1 MNETALFNPFEFEDV
16 ESADVAIVNPL
27 GEPTG
32 AVVSLMGPEHP
43 RRKEIEFAI
52 QKRAR
57 AKLVAAMSR
66 GRGAAAEADPE
77 EEDEQQTDMLAKCTV
92 GWTGFA
98 GEDGKALEFSIAAA
112 RKLYATPKLRW
123 LRNQL
128 VEALGDRERF
138 IKRSAAA

>member
-1 MNETALFNPFEFEDV
+1 MTESLFNPFEFEDV
-16 ESADVAIVNPL
+16 ESSEIAIRNPI

-32 AVVSLMGPEHP
+32 ATVVLMGPEHP

-57 AKLVAAMSR
+57 AKLVSAMSR
-66 GRGAAAEADPE
+66 GRNAIDQADPE

-92 GWTGFA
+92 GWSGFA
-98 GEDGKALEFSIAAA
+98 AEDGRPLEFSITAA
-112 RKLYATPKLRW
+112 RKLYSTPKLRW

-138 IKRSAAA
+138 IKRSAVS